1 MPLNESFVERQVW
14 ELSQRLSELVKSVR
28 DLTARMDALEAK
40 LRVKGI

>member
-40 LRVKGI
+40 LRAKGI